1 MSQKPKPSTAP
12 IDGPPTRRATL
23 RLAMGVALPAVLV
36 ACGTGGGTEQAAPG
50 AVPTLRRSVKL
61 SWMTDAGTPAHL
73 DARTQ
78 QMAAFQQAT
87 GVAVDYQGTPDFAT
101 KVQAAFAAG
110 TPPDLYFTRATTLTG
125 EVAKKQA
132 QPLDDL
138 AKRDRFPLTD
148 FYPASY
154 EQYRVNGKVHALPFD
169 YPNRAFF
176 ANLTAFQ
183 DAGLK
188 PPPTTYKDE
197 TWTWDA
203 YRVAMEGLQR
213 RLGTQGGW
221 AVDTGRDALR
231 SWISWVWNNGGDFL
245 AKDGKQV
252 LLNQPAGVEAL
263 TFLQDLIHRYRVAPP
278 QAERGN
284 VRMSFVQGKI
294 GLYEGGQPDVGANRR
309 EIGSSFV
316 WDMVPMPKGKG
327 PRTAS
332 GGGSA
337 YAMGSVAQRE
347 EAWAFFKHIMGK
359 PMQELF
365 MKATGG
371 MVGLKA
377 LVESPAFLESPPAH
391 MSLFVEGATV
401 LRGDPTTVRWN
412 EVQTVLNEQIGRLWT
427 REAQPKEV
435 ADTIKQQVDPL
446 LG

>member
-1 MSQKPKPSTAP
+1 MSTLSK
-12 IDGPPTRRATL
+12 RALL
-23 RLAMGVALPAVLV
+23 RGAGSAALAHPLLA
-36 ACGTGGGTEQAAPG
+36 ACGPGGGLTEQAAPG

-61 SWMTDAGTPAHL
+61 TWMTDAGTPAHL

-78 QMAAFQQAT
+78 QIAAFQQAT
-87 GVAVDYQGTPDFAT
+87 GITVDYQGTPDFAT

-138 AKRDRFPLTD
+138 VKRDRFPLTD

-154 EQYRVNGKVHALPFD
+154 EQYRVNGKVHALPYD

-176 ANLTAFQ
+176 ANMTAFQ

-203 YRVAMEGLQR
+203 FRAAMEGLQR
-213 RLGTQGGW
+213 RLGPQGGW

-245 AKDGKQV
+245 SKEGRQV
-252 LLNQPAGVEAL
+252 VLTQPAGVEAL
-263 TFLQDLIHRYRVAPP
+263 AFLQDLIHRYRVAPP

-284 VRMSFVQGKI
+284 VRQSFVQGKI
-294 GLYEGGQPDVGANRR
+294 ALYEGGQPDVGANRR
-309 EIGSSFV
+309 EISSSFV
-316 WDMVPMPKGKG
+316 WDLVPLPKGKG

-337 YAMGSVAQRE
+337 YATGTQQE
-347 EAWAFFKHIMGK
+347 EAWAFFKHLMSQ
-359 PMQELF
+359 PMQALF
-365 MKATGG
+365 MKATGA

-377 LVESPAFLESPPAH
+377 LVESPAFRESPPAH
-391 MSLFVEGATV
+391 MSLFVEGASV
-401 LRGDPTTVRWN
+401 LRGDPTTVRWA
-412 EVQTVLNEQIGRLWT
+412 EVQTVLNEQLARLWT
-427 REAQPKEV
+427 GEAQPKEV

-446 LG
+446 LA